1 MSLGTNTSDARCLSG
16 TAETQTFQQYIQQ
29 CRKSQDTTRSQ
40 QFFSES
46 KRGYKDLFQTL
57 RAQYDDLLVTG
68 NSLHSLVELAGAT
81 TNGANSQIDALQK
94 RKDILIAEIKA
105 NKRVGEAA
113 DKSFLEDIM
122 HGRQPQPEQIPT
134 LQDGVLLLFWFGWI
148 LMMITLVVV
157 RFLAPG
163 GGLTSGLFSIVLL
176 VLVTI
181 TLFALLKQV
190 A

>member
-1 MSLGTNTSDARCLSG
+1 MSLGTNQNDARCLSG

-29 CRKSQDTTRSQ
+29 CRKTQDTTRSL

-46 KRGYKDLFQTL
+46 KRGYKELFQTL
-57 RAQYDDLLVTG
+57 RAQYDDILVTG
-68 NSLHSLVELAGAT
+68 NSLNALVELAGAT
-81 TNGANSQIDALQK
+81 TNGANAQLNTLQK
-94 RKDILIAEIKA
+94 RKDVLLAEIKGQ
-105 NKRVGEAA
+105 KRAGEAA

-122 HGRQPQPEQIPT
+122 HGRQPQPETIPS

-163 GGLTSGLFSIVLL
+163 GGVKSGLFSLVLL

-181 TLFALLKQV
+181 ALFGLLKQV